1 MKISVWAPNAER
13 VTGVIDDESFS
24 LVQEEPGYWNAE
36 LEPGTRYQLRL
47 DSNDLLLPDPRS
59 MCQPEG
65 AHGPSMVIDPA
76 QFEFQATNWECP
88 DLRGKVLYELHI
100 GTFTSEGTFRAAI
113 AKLDH
118 LVDLGVDA
126 IELLPINPIPGTR
139 GWGYDSVSIFALNHH
154 YGTPEDLVAFI
165 DAAHQRGIAVC
176 LDIVYNH
183 FGPDGNYL
191 AQFGPYFTGRHHTP
205 WGETVN
211 FDGPVSGPVRQYV
224 IDNALMWVR
233 DYLFDALRLDAT
245 DFFIDDSP
253 RHILADLSDA
263 VHDFARGAG
272 RNITLIAESNANSP
286 LTITPVSQGGW
297 GMDMQWADDVH
308 HALHVWLTG
317 ETNAFYVDHAAD
329 DTLPRA
335 LTEGFTRIGQYS
347 VFEGHAF
354 GHPLPESVPGH
365 ALVVSDEN
373 HDQVGNR
380 LVGDRPSHSL
390 PIPDVAISRALTLLS
405 PYTPMLFMGEEWAA
419 STPFMFFTDHGP
431 DIGQHIKAGREKE
444 FESWDLASVYTH
456 GETMIDPQDIR
467 AFTRSKLRWDEKD
480 SGYHQ
485 RLNKFVAELIRLR
498 KAIADLG
505 SSDRSATSVALS
517 PDRNSGWMRR
527 GDTTVVFARHADTDV
542 FAPVCASE
550 PYLSW
555 DKVEVSDSSVHFVR
569 PGVIVVRA
577 N

>member
-205 WGETVN
+205 WAK
-211 FDGPVSGPVRQYV
+211 P
-224 IDNALMWVR
+224 
-233 DYLFDALRLDAT
+233 
-245 DFFIDDSP
+245 
-253 RHILADLSDA
+253 
-263 VHDFARGAG
+263 
-272 RNITLIAESNANSP
+272 
-286 LTITPVSQGGW
+286 
-297 GMDMQWADDVH
+297 
-308 HALHVWLTG
+308 
-317 ETNAFYVDHAAD
+317 
-329 DTLPRA
+329 
-335 LTEGFTRIGQYS
+335 
-347 VFEGHAF
+347 
-354 GHPLPESVPGH
+354 
-365 ALVVSDEN
+365 
-373 HDQVGNR
+373 
-380 LVGDRPSHSL
+380 
-390 PIPDVAISRALTLLS
+390 
-405 PYTPMLFMGEEWAA
+405 
-419 STPFMFFTDHGP
+419 
-431 DIGQHIKAGREKE
+431 
-444 FESWDLASVYTH
+444 
-456 GETMIDPQDIR
+456 
-467 AFTRSKLRWDEKD
+467 
-480 SGYHQ
+480 
-485 RLNKFVAELIRLR
+485 
-498 KAIADLG
+498 
-505 SSDRSATSVALS
+505 
-517 PDRNSGWMRR
+517 
-527 GDTTVVFARHADTDV
+527 
-542 FAPVCASE
+542 
-550 PYLSW
+550 
-555 DKVEVSDSSVHFVR
+555 
-569 PGVIVVRA
+569 
-577 N
+577 